1 MTPLTPQVKGM
12 MKRLQRVFFTR
23 PPQREIISDY
33 REFCPHDPTGK
44 ALVSYL
50 VAPLLPPPGRR
61 DRVIFSNWGIAQGIP
76 RALNELGYTVDIV
89 EYDDRDWKPTR
100 EYDVFIGH
108 GGVNFESIH
117 RQLSSKTVCLYFSTG
132 IYWKEWNA
140 REAERF
146 AGLARRRGCFLSPDR
161 AIRCSEE
168 YANREADG
176 IICLGN
182 SAAVQT
188 YGQFKRV
195 IGIDNAAYPL
205 EWRAGNGKDHDAG
218 RHHFLFFS
226 GSGNVHKGLDL
237 LLEAFAGT
245 DCHLHVCQDMDP
257 GFAGIYRH
265 ELQECPT
272 IHVYGS
278 VPMRT
283 SAFEDLATTCNWV
296 ISATCAEGQPG
307 AILECM
313 AYGLIPV
320 LPVSANLDTEDF
332 GFLLPD
338 CTIPTIRS
346 VVSQLTGLS
355 REECQ
360 HRSLLA
366 GRRARDRYSP
376 GNFTRS
382 FKEAVRAMVQ
392 EVRQTS
398 PAS

>member
-1 MTPLTPQVKGM
+1 MTQMTGL
-12 MKRLQRVFFTR
+12 MKRLQRAFFAR

-33 REFCPHDPTGK
+33 REFCPGTPTGK

-50 VAPLLPPPGRR
+50 VAPLLPPSGRR

-89 EYDDRDWKPTR
+89 EYDDVDWTPTQ
-100 EYDVFIGH
+100 EYDLFIGH
-108 GGVNFESIH
+108 GGVNFEGIH
-117 RQLSSKTVCLYFSTG
+117 RRLSSKTVCIYFSTG
-132 IYWKEWNA
+132 IYWKEWNT

-146 AGLARRRGCFLSPDR
+146 TGLAKRRGFLLPPDR
-161 AIRCSEE
+161 AIGHSEE
-168 YANREADG
+168 YANQEADG

-205 EWRAGNGKDHDAG
+205 ERLAGKGKNHDAG

-245 DCHLHVCQDMDP
+245 DWHLHICQDMDP
-257 GFAGIYRH
+257 KFSRIYKH
-265 ELQECPT
+265 ELQQCPN

-283 SAFEDLATTCNWV
+283 PEFENLATKCNWV

-307 AILECM
+307 AIIECM

-320 LPVSANLDTEDF
+320 LPVSANLDIEDF

-338 CTIPTIRS
+338 CEIPTIRA
-346 VVSQLTGLS
+346 VVSRLTGLS
-355 REECQ
+355 REECE

-366 GRRARDRYSP
+366 SRRVKDRYSP
-376 GNFTRS
+376 ENFIKS
-382 FKEAVRAMVQ
+382 FKEAVRTIVQ
-392 EVRQTS
+392 R
-398 PAS
+398 ASD